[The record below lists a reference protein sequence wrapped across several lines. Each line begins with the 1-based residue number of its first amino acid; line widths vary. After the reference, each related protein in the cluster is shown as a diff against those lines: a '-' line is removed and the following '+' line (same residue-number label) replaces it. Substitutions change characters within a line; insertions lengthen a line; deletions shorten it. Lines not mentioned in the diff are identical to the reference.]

1 VTFPCDFG
9 TLGPLTVGLGGV
21 NDRIE
26 YVIQVLVTGQG
37 DLRRMVRH
45 LAENWPREPALD
57 MIHVMAVAAG
67 NLERN
72 LSGPALQR
80 SAAEGWRMASLVGV
94 DLAMM
99 ARMGLPHQTG
109 ADLMAYWKVHDRF
122 FLD

>member
-1 VTFPCDFG
+1 MTFARAFG
-9 TLGPLTVGLGGV
+9 TKAALTVGLGGV
-21 NDRIE
+21 NDRVE

-37 DLRRMVRH
+37 DLRAMVRH
-45 LAENWPREPALD
+45 LAENWPGEPALD
-57 MIHVMAVAAG
+57 IIHVIAVAAG

-72 LSGPALQR
+72 LTGPALQR